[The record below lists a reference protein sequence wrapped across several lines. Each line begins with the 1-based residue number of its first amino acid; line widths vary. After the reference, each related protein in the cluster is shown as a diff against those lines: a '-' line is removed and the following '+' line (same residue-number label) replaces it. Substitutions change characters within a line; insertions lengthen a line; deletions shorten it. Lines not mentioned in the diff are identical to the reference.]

1 MSNDEDDIEKFLE
14 EFCVTANDEEEENDE
29 ELQAK
34 FENMYQNFI
43 NVDIINKNSKMMV

>member
-1 MSNDEDDIEKFLE
+1 MSNDEDDIEEFLE
-14 EFCVTANDEEEENDE
+14 EFCVTANDEEENDE